1 MYITGKEYIF
11 SFPTLWMRKQDQRS
25 YVAGSAS
32 HSYLVA
38 KLRFK
43 VRTAWA
49 PKQILSYHPGL
60 RSKRRPP
67 DPGPGCSQ
75 RGPEGLWEEHGAPRG
90 GRDRGGVVLAGFRR
104 GKVVWGRGHAGGM
117 K

>member
-1 MYITGKEYIF
+1 
-11 SFPTLWMRKQDQRS
+11 MRKQDQRS
-25 YVAGSAS
+25 YVAGSAL

-43 VRTAWA
+43 VRTAWV

-67 DPGPGCSQ
+67 DPGPCCSQ
-75 RGPEGLWEEHGAPRG
+75 RGPEGLWEEHRALRG
-90 GRDRGGVVLAGFRR
+90 GRDGVYPLLILAFPSDFLKHLRKIGADTQKEDEMVR
-104 GKVVWGRGHAGGM
+104 
-117 K
+117 